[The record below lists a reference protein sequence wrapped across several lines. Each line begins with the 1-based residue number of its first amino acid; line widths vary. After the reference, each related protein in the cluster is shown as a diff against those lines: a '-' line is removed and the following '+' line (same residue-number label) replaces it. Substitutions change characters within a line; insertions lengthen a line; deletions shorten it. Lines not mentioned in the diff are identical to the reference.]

1 MEFIQ
6 NVQCQRKWEKIGN
19 IQGRRRKKFFF
30 GEWVYLWNAL
40 IITSF
45 LFLFYWNRC
54 NKSNAL
60 KWDID
65 GFIDRLER
73 NIFWKLPLMYNKCTC
88 MTPLLT
94 RMSEL
99 AYVRPRHYI
108 YAACETQ
115 LRLIK
120 MHAFRFNGYT
130 PFCAFCRLSLF
141 FVQHFFCM

>member
-1 MEFIQ
+1 
-6 NVQCQRKWEKIGN
+6 
-19 IQGRRRKKFFF
+19 
-30 GEWVYLWNAL
+30 
-40 IITSF
+40 
-45 LFLFYWNRC
+45 
-54 NKSNAL
+54 
-60 KWDID
+60 
-65 GFIDRLER
+65 
-73 NIFWKLPLMYNKCTC
+73 MYNKCTC

-141 FVQHFFCM
+141 FCSTQFMQIKNRFLSLVRSAITSIQWSSSHNPFTKRIYLIPNQYVCAVYQSYNKIIIRLNSSIKRNIIATIIAVYIHFNQYYMPI